1 MSESW
6 QVPDFLRSILDTI
19 GYGTASP
26 LTGNVP
32 LYDYEAA
39 TRHRVAKK
47 EAPKALLSRLGIDE
61 NTVAEQAALIE
72 AEDKAKKPPGYITA
86 KELNLGQPLEGP
98 FADYMRDKRLYDA
111 LSAEKFN
118 HPMHI
123 VSDEAASK
131 RHNLINEA
139 KKIDEE
145 ISNNLLANDLLIRAK
160 YDNPTTRVVDSTNS
174 GLAQGSDAANRQ
186 NATRQSLLGN
196 AMTGVTGGIKT
207 LLGEID
213 WEKSAKATL
222 GNMWDTFTN
231 PAFSAALMQ
240 PGISPMQAIAGGIG
254 AARANEAAVAEAN
267 RKARLEEHEAETKRI
282 KAQGTTPPK
291 LTAEVNKMYD
301 RIESSRRISR
311 IGNKI
316 KKAIESNPFTATG
329 GSGEIAKAFRGMAA
343 MFGGSPEMFITD
355 DVQMNI
361 AKLKGEVLKS
371 KAFGREASR
380 QELEEILNKIL
391 AAPDM
396 FTTSTQMLN
405 SVDSMMRDAERDI
418 YNTTARL
425 KAYGLHTS
433 TEANPMSM
441 PDKYFKRNNPRAN

>member
-1 MSESW
+1 MEFLDRLQNLYNLRQSQPPSAM
-6 QVPDFLRSILDTI
+6 VPLEINDPVAEAKQAEISNIIEDFSQN
-19 GYGTASP
+19 YPTAEELNYKP
-26 LTGNVP
+26 RLTGT
-32 LYDYEAA
+32 Y
-39 TRHRVAKK
+39 
-47 EAPKALLSRLGIDE
+47 
-61 NTVAEQAALIE
+61 
-72 AEDKAKKPPGYITA
+72 
-86 KELNLGQPLEGP
+86 
-98 FADYMRDKRLYDA
+98 ADYKQEERLYNA
-111 LSAEKFN
+111 LNTEKLN

-123 VSDEAASK
+123 VSDEAASN
-131 RHNLINEA
+131 RNNLINEA
-139 KKIDEE
+139 IKLNEE
-145 ISNNLLANDLLIRAK
+145 INNTLLANDLLIRAENAETAPA
-160 YDNPTTRVVDSTNS
+160 NPTTRVMNSTKS
-174 GLAQGSDAANRQ
+174 GLVQGTDAANRQ
-186 NATRQSLLGN
+186 NAKRQSLLGN

-213 WEKSAKATL
+213 WEESAKATL
-222 GNMWDTFTN
+222 GNIWDTFTN

-240 PGISPMQAIAGGIG
+240 PGISPMQAIAGGIV

-267 RKARLEEHEAETKRI
+267 RKARLEEYEARTKRMD
-282 KAQGTTPPK
+282 AQGTTPPK

-343 MFGGSPEMFITD
+343 MLGGSPEMFITD
-355 DVQMNI
+355 DVQKNI

-371 KAFGREASR
+371 KTFGREASR

-396 FTTSTQMLN
+396 FTTSTQILD

-425 KAYGLHTS
+425 KAYGHHIG